1 MRDDS
6 TYEVAVTRVKSKT
19 MPKKFNGFTISREIL
34 DEKGNQITSQ
44 TIKRGSAVLVRLSG
58 TMQSGWD
65 EVQAMII
72 DLLPAGFEI
81 ESTKPTDT
89 MDFGPYDEA
98 WEETGKQ
105 FVNAR
110 DDRYVAALDLRGDD
124 KFQVEYI
131 ARAVTRGIY
140 VLPAPYIENM
150 YRPDRFAR
158 GEVTKIEIVE

>member
-1 MRDDS
+1 
-6 TYEVAVTRVKSKT
+6 
-19 MPKKFNGFTISREIL
+19 MPKEFNGFTISREIL
-34 DEKGNQITSQ
+34 DEDGNQVTSQ

-81 ESTKPTDT
+81 ESTKNTDT
-89 MDFGPYDEA
+89 IDFGPYDEA
-98 WEETGKQ
+98 WEETEEQ

-110 DDRYVAALDLRGDD
+110 DDRCVAAPDLRGDD
-124 KFQVEYI
+124 IFQAKYN

-140 VLPAPYIENM
+140 VLPAPYIESM

-158 GEVTKIEIVE
+158 GEVIKIKIDE